1 MQRENMRSVVQSAS
15 KATAVCES
23 PEVGPVRRV
32 PEIVLVPVAD
42 AAPGEEAEEEAP
54 PGNNQI

>member
-1 MQRENMRSVVQSAS
+1 MQRENLRSVVQSAS

-23 PEVGPVRRV
+23 RSVRRV
-32 PEIVLVPVAD
+32 PEIVLVPAAR

-54 PGNNQI
+54 PEKEHI